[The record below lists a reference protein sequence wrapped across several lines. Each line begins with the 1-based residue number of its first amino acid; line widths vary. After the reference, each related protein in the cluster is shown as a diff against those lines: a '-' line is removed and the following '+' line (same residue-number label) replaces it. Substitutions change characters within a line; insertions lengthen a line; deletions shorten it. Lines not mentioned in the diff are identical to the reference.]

1 MQPCG
6 ATAIPGA
13 VTSPQPE
20 YYKISFGSPVTLDIK
35 VNATNVTANSYL
47 WVVLATGITANVGD
61 TPIVYN
67 GSSYCV
73 EVINRTRNA
82 TIVYNHV
89 DTTPLYLMILY
100 FPGVNCSNT
109 IVYDIFC
116 SNPIVTY
123 SYEQYY
129 NDVIYPDIINKV
141 TIAGV
146 ILGSVALVI
155 TFYLLKRRRK
165 YPSSNLV

>member
-1 MQPCG
+1 
-6 ATAIPGA
+6 
-13 VTSPQPE
+13 
-20 YYKISFGSPVTLDIK
+20 
-35 VNATNVTANSYL
+35 
-47 WVVLATGITANVGD
+47 
-61 TPIVYN
+61 
-67 GSSYCV
+67 
-73 EVINRTRNA
+73 
-82 TIVYNHV
+82 
-89 DTTPLYLMILY
+89 MILY

-109 IVYDIFC
+109 IVYDIFF